1 MEKEEEKWQQSLI
14 KLETFNNNND
24 SNFLNFSQKLYSGNG
39 AYAGLYINSKRLLK
53 DFEDSISFQSEFSV
67 PPKIV
72 RILSGRE
79 PLSAGRRYE
88 VTCQA
93 ASSRPS
99 ATIKWHIKSNTLSTF
114 SSQTKDEGNITI
126 SSLQF
131 TPKVEDNG
139 KDLECIASVPPLPDL
154 PITDAWKLDIANLSK
169 EAKFNLFCCH
179 SVSSKIIYIPQSKI
193 ILFSVPPRVTIR
205 PGRSLNLNKIEE
217 NADVY
222 FECEIHANPPVY
234 KIIWYHQGKE
244 LHHNVSQGVIISNQS
259 LVLQHVHKSASGYYS
274 CKASNI
280 EGDGVSSK
288 IELTVKYKIRE
299 IIAPVCEKDQAL
311 FHGAA
316 PNEKVDIPCY
326 VDAHP
331 KPESFTWTFN
341 NSGESVNIPDT
352 SVCVN

>member
-1 MEKEEEKWQQSLI
+1 PPHRLWIVAPSGLEAGSVIGPYQEGDPLRLRCESLGGDPTPKVTWWEGRTLLDDQDEISSPQQVANILV
-14 KLETFNNNND
+14 LERLRREDLHRILTCKS
-24 SNFLNFSQKLYSGNG
+24 SNTNLTSPLKTSVT
-39 AYAGLYINSKRLLK
+39 IDMICKRLLK
-53 DFEDSISFQSEFSV
+53 DFEDSISFLSEFSV

-154 PITDAWKLDIANLSK
+154 PITDAWKLDIY
-169 EAKFNLFCCH
+169 F
-179 SVSSKIIYIPQSKI
+179 
-193 ILFSVPPRVTIR
+193 PPRVTIR
-205 PGRSLNLNKIEE
+205 AGRSLNLNKIEE

-288 IELTVKYKIRE
+288 IELTVK
-299 IIAPVCEKDQAL
+299 C
-311 FHGAA
+311 
-316 PNEKVDIPCY
+316 
-326 VDAHP
+326 
-331 KPESFTWTFN
+331 
-341 NSGESVNIPDT
+341 
-352 SVCVN
+352 